1 MRTNTLIYNTVW
13 SLRNKYKKNKIPIW
27 KDLENRFLKSRSHR
41 VEVNIS
47 RLSSVT
53 KDGEVIMIPG
63 KLLGSGEIGH
73 SLTISALSVS
83 ENAVKKIINSGGKI
97 ISLSKLLEEY
107 PEGRGVRIIG

>member
-1 MRTNTLIYNTVW
+1 
-13 SLRNKYKKNKIPIW
+13 
-27 KDLENRFLKSRSHR
+27 
-41 VEVNIS
+41 
-47 RLSSVT
+47 
-53 KDGEVIMIPG
+53 
-63 KLLGSGEIGH
+63 LGSGEIGH